1 MSFFYSVHNVVQYK
15 LFIFQYL
22 SRQQNMGYAIFWN
35 NEYFSWIYLTKFFA
49 VLKLHTDTVHAD
61 FCSSEIAYGYR
72 TCIFFCSSEIAH
84 LYHTCRFLQLRNCTL
99 IPYIVHTCRFLQTEI
114 AQWCCTC
121 RFLQIRNCTLI
132 PYIQIFEAQKLHTDT
147 VHADFCK

>member
-1 MSFFYSVHNVVQYK
+1 MHNVVQYK

-72 TCIFFCSSEIAH
+72 TC
-84 LYHTCRFLQLRNCTL
+84 RFLQLRNCTFV
-99 IPYIVHTCRFLQTEI
+99 PYM
-114 AQWCCTC
+114 
-121 RFLQIRNCTLI
+121 
-132 PYIQIFEAQKLHTDT
+132 QIFAAQKLHTDT
-147 VHADFCK
+147 LHSTYMQIFADRNCTMFLYMQIFADKKSHTDALHEDFCK